1 MSVRNLE
8 SLFAPRSVAIVGVS
22 ARPGNLGAIVLRNL
36 RQGGFRG
43 PLWLVDRQEGE
54 VDGLRVHAGVAAL
67 PEAPELAVVC
77 TPAETV
83 PGLIEALAARGTRA
97 AIVLS
102 AGLRQPG
109 PDGRPLQQAMLD
121 AARPAL
127 LRILGP
133 NCIGVL
139 VPRSRLNASFAPGQA
154 LPGAIAFVTQSGA
167 LATSML
173 DWSNAHG
180 IGFSHFVSLGDS
192 ADVDFGDVLD
202 YLASDGGTRAILMYM
217 ESLKH
222 ARKFMS
228 AARAAARNKPVI
240 VVKAGRAPEG
250 ARAAASHTGAM
261 AGSDAVFDAAVRRA
275 GMLRV
280 GTLEALFDAAA
291 TLAHPPIWQGERL
304 VVLTNGGGAGV
315 LAADALALE
324 GGQLATLGDATLQ
337 ALDAALPANWSHGNP
352 VDIVGDAPVQRYVDA
367 LRTLLAAPE
376 VDGILF
382 MHAPTAVV
390 PAAVIAQACL
400 PLLQGAGKAV
410 LACWLGGNTVDAA
423 RRLFADAGFP
433 CHGTPEHTVAAWMQL
448 VHYRRNQQALLQLP
462 DADPAEL
469 AVDRASAE
477 ALVRETLRL
486 GREWL
491 DEADAKEVLQAYGI
505 PTVPTLR
512 VRDAQEAL
520 DAAEELGWPVA
531 LKVIS
536 PQLQHKSDV
545 GGVALGI
552 ASGDELRKA
561 MIGMRQRLAVAAPQA
576 HVTGFTVQKMLHR
589 ARSRELIAGIQEDA
603 VFGPVLLFGE
613 GGTAVELHHDST
625 LELPPLNLKLA
636 QDMVARTRVGRTLG
650 GFRGDAGVNQP
661 AVFDALLRLSRLA
674 CDISSI
680 AELDVNPLLADG
692 AGVMALD
699 ARIRVRPP
707 DADPSARLALRAYPS
722 ALEERVAIDGKPLFV
737 RPIRP
742 EDGRRL
748 AAFYARARPADLR
761 LRFFLAWREMP
772 LSELARYC
780 QIDYEREM
788 TFIAL
793 DGDGIV
799 GEVRAVCDPDNV
811 QAEFAVQVDSGWQRH
826 GLGRALLEKMLAW
839 LRERGTREATGVCRR
854 ENAGMTALAH
864 ALQFDVSA
872 LDEETVAMRLR
883 LTAG

>member
-22 ARPGNLGAIVLRNL
+22 ARAGSLGAIVLRNL

-54 VDGLRVHAGVAAL
+54 VEGLQVHAGIAAL
-67 PEAPELAVVC
+67 PQAPELALVC
-77 TPAETV
+77 TPAQAV
-83 PGLIEALAARGTRA
+83 PEVIEALAARGTRA

-102 AGLRQPG
+102 AGLRQAG
-109 PDGRPLQQAMLD
+109 ADGRPLEQAMLD
-121 AARPAL
+121 AARPGL

-173 DWSNAHG
+173 DWANAQG
-180 IGFSHFVSLGDS
+180 IGFSHFISLGDS

-217 ESLKH
+217 ESVKH

-240 VVKAGRAPEG
+240 VVKAGRAPEA

-280 GTLEALFDAAA
+280 PTLEALFDAAA
-291 TLAHPPIWQGERL
+291 MLAHPPKWQGARL
-304 VVLTNGGGAGV
+304 ALLTNGGGAGV
-315 LAADALALE
+315 LAADALAIE
-324 GGQLATLGDATLQ
+324 GGQLAALREETLR
-337 ALDAALPANWSHGNP
+337 ALDAALPANWSHANP
-352 VDIVGDAPVQRYVDA
+352 VDIIGDAPVQRYVDA
-367 LRTLLAAPE
+367 LRALLAAPE

-390 PAAVIAQACL
+390 PAVEIARACL

-410 LACWLGGNTVDAA
+410 LACWLGGNSVDAA

-433 CHGTPEHTVAAWMQL
+433 CHGTPENAVAAWMQL
-448 VHYRRNQQALLQLP
+448 VHYQRNQQALLELP

-469 AVDRASAE
+469 RVDRAAAQ
-477 ALVRETLRL
+477 ALVQDTLRL

-520 DAAEELGWPVA
+520 EAAEELGWPVA

-536 PQLQHKSDV
+536 PQLLHKSDV

-561 MIGMRQRLAVAAPQA
+561 MIAMRQRLAVAAPHA
-576 HVTGFTVQKMLHR
+576 HVTGFTVQKMLQRRH
-589 ARSRELIAGIQEDA
+589 ARELIAGLQEDP
-603 VFGPVLLFGE
+603 VFGPVLMFGE

-625 LELPPLNLKLA
+625 LELPPLTLQLA
-636 QDMVARTRVGRTLG
+636 RGMLARTRIGGTLA
-650 GFRGDAGVNQP
+650 GFRGEPGVNQP
-661 AVFDALLRLSRLA
+661 AVLDALLRLSQLA
-674 CDISSI
+674 CDLSSL

-692 AGVMALD
+692 AGVVALD

-707 DADPSARLALRAYPS
+707 DADASARLALRAYPA
-722 ALEERVAIDGKPLFV
+722 ALEEGIAIGDSTLLV

-748 AAFYARARPADLR
+748 AAFYARARPSDLR
-761 LRFFLAWREMP
+761 LRFFLAWREVP

-793 DGDGIV
+793 EGERIV

-811 QAEFAVQVDSGWQRH
+811 EAEFAVQVDAGWQRR
-826 GLGRALLEKMLAW
+826 GLGRALLEKMLDW
-839 LRERGTREATGVCRR
+839 LRARGTGSATGVCRR
-854 ENAGMTALAH
+854 ENAGMTALAQ
-864 ALQFDVSA
+864 ALGFEVQA
-872 LDEETVAMRLR
+872 LDDDTVAMRLT
-883 LTAG
+883 LP